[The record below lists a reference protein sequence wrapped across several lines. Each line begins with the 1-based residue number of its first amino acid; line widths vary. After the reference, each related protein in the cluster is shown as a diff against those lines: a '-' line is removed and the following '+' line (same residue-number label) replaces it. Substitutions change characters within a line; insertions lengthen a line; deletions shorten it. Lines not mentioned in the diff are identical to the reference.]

1 MKTSDFKK
9 AKEKQD
15 IATAVGCAETVSDR
29 YKGTPCMFTTINSR
43 VADKQDV
50 YQNFYF
56 YQKYAKKVMSCSSEK
71 ALNKCAGKH
80 YYKFL
85 EEKFNIHY
93 IRYKNGVE
101 GIRNINHNFR
111 SPMEIQ
117 RIPAPVPNYESKE
130 TDGSWH
136 YFRPDE
142 ITEDQK
148 LNGVSK
154 PDIFCPIV
162 QLQRLVD
169 YQGEPN
175 VVVNS
180 NFERVSVKDKN
191 DTWEKIANELDDFCE
206 KYTGLDLSPVVR
218 KEALQRNCMSER

>member
-1 MKTSDFKK
+1 
-9 AKEKQD
+9 
-15 IATAVGCAETVSDR
+15 
-29 YKGTPCMFTTINSR
+29 
-43 VADKQDV
+43 
-50 YQNFYF
+50 
-56 YQKYAKKVMSCSSEK
+56 
-71 ALNKCAGKH
+71 
-80 YYKFL
+80 
-85 EEKFNIHY
+85 
-93 IRYKNGVE
+93 
-101 GIRNINHNFR
+101 
-111 SPMEIQ
+111 MEIQ

-191 DTWEKIANELDDFCE
+191 DKWEKIANELDDFCE